1 MLLNFY
7 LETLNING
15 KSIRDFIKFSD
26 LELCENL
33 KFISFL
39 FPCPSKINVS
49 DEEVLI
55 CDKMIRRKIIR
66 LVLRLVRFYGF
77 SVDSDTGKM
86 TGVNR
91 YLLSSDLK
99 IIEQMSIFTMH
110 IKMYKISNILK
121 SIISKTFHKE
131 TFTGLTNINNSCYM
145 DSILVALF
153 SCPNK
158 IIYKNILKKDL
169 NAISGSKKQ
178 WITAGSD
185 EYTDFK
191 NRKQIQDELIRIT
204 NSFRGFEGVKNC
216 TRLRKYL
223 SNCKGSQEFHR
234 GGMQDAGEFLLYLLN
249 IFEVEIMSKHRV
261 TYVTNSLA
269 FPPKAVIKTFEEIQ
283 KCTPVINISNF
294 KLKPNINV
302 CDFLQESEDALFNV
316 EDFYK
321 DEKTGHRYRRRIENV
336 KVISSSYIV
345 FNIQRLG
352 YDDMNRERYLDVPIK
367 FPEIILDKL
376 FLLSIVV
383 HRNSHYT
390 CYVKI
395 NEEWYYYDDMEDPLV
410 IRVESI
416 ASDVYRNC
424 TLLFYG

>member
-1 MLLNFY
+1 
-7 LETLNING
+7 
-15 KSIRDFIKFSD
+15 
-26 LELCENL
+26 
-33 KFISFL
+33 
-39 FPCPSKINVS
+39 
-49 DEEVLI
+49 
-55 CDKMIRRKIIR
+55 
-66 LVLRLVRFYGF
+66 
-77 SVDSDTGKM
+77 
-86 TGVNR
+86 
-91 YLLSSDLK
+91 
-99 IIEQMSIFTMH
+99 
-110 IKMYKISNILK
+110 
-121 SIISKTFHKE
+121 
-131 TFTGLTNINNSCYM
+131 
-145 DSILVALF
+145 
-153 SCPNK
+153 
-158 IIYKNILKKDL
+158 
-169 NAISGSKKQ
+169 
-178 WITAGSD
+178 
-185 EYTDFK
+185 
-191 NRKQIQDELIRIT
+191 
-204 NSFRGFEGVKNC
+204 
-216 TRLRKYL
+216 
-223 SNCKGSQEFHR
+223 
-234 GGMQDAGEFLLYLLN
+234 
-249 IFEVEIMSKHRV
+249 
-261 TYVTNSLA
+261 
-269 FPPKAVIKTFEEIQ
+269 
-283 KCTPVINISNF
+283 
-294 KLKPNINV
+294 V